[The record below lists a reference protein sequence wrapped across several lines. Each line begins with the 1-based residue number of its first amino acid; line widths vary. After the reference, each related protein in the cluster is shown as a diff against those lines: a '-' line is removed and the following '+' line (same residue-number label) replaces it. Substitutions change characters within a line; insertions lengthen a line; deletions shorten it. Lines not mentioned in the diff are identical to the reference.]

1 MSEDAA
7 VRAWLRMRS
16 LVLDRHD
23 RRREAADAL
32 GLSFVR
38 IKALRRVAETPSTLS
53 DLADALAV
61 DRPYATVVVDELQ
74 KRGLVRREPHPGDR
88 RCKVVS
94 ATEAGQEAAAAASAI
109 LGEPPPGV
117 RALPEADLAELDR
130 ILGVLVQ
137 DPERAR

>member
-1 MSEDAA
+1 MNDDAA
-7 VRAWLRMRS
+7 ARAWLRMRS
-16 LVLDRHD
+16 LVLDQHD
-23 RRREAADAL
+23 RRRDAAEAL

-74 KRGLVRREPHPGDR
+74 KRGLVRRDPHPGDR

-94 ATEAGQEAAAAASAI
+94 ATEAGHEAAAVASAI
-109 LGEPPPGV
+109 LGEPPPEV

-137 DPERAR
+137 DPQRAR